1 MSKRDPVFT
10 PELVKVLKI
19 FIFSSLALVLVLSFF
34 NGHRANNSGEDRT
47 FRMKDANQLY
57 FLNVRSIHYDREI
70 RQDASMT
77 LFRHRNRLE
86 TDILPS
92 LDLVIILNPLK
103 DDAYIYFELKNGE
116 WPIQIRTT
124 SSGIMET
131 LDFANGNNLDH
142 LNLFKKIAPAIEQN
156 AQFELILEEKIYPLW
171 AEEKEKDALKSVLED
186 YFRLLDTTN

>member
-156 AQFELILEEKIYPLW
+156 AQFELILGEKIYPLW

>member
-47 FRMKDANQLY
+47 FGMKDANQLY

-156 AQFELILEEKIYPLW
+156 AQFELILGEKIYPLW

>member
-1 MSKRDPVFT
+1 MSKRDPIFT

-34 NGHRANNSGEDRT
+34 NGYRANNSGEDRT
-47 FRMKDANQLY
+47 FRVTDSNRLY
-57 FLNVRSIHYDREI
+57 FQNVRSIHYDREI

-86 TDILPS
+86 TDTLPS
-92 LDLVIILNPLK
+92 LDLVIILNPVK

-124 SSGIMET
+124 YSGMVET
-131 LDFANGNNLDH
+131 IDFGNGNNLDH
-142 LNLFKKIAPAIEQN
+142 FDLLRKITPAIEQN
-156 AQFELILEEKIYPLW
+156 AQFELILGGKIYPLW
-171 AEEKEKDALKSVLED
+171 AEEKEKDVFKTVSED
-186 YFRLLDTTN
+186 YFRLLDITN

>member
-1 MSKRDPVFT
+1 MSKRDPIFT

-142 LNLFKKIAPAIEQN
+142 FNLFKKIAPAIEQN
-156 AQFELILEEKIYPLW
+156 AQFELILGEKIYPLW
-171 AEEKEKDALKSVLED
+171 AEEKEEDALKSVLED